1 MSYLPKLH
9 FFTELADTD
18 IKGKLYLNHRRD
30 RAEEPECL
38 PDSTK
43 SSLDGV
49 RNLVC
54 IEHRAKRFRLY
65 KSSFLSQH
73 KKKG

>member
-1 MSYLPKLH
+1 MKTRIGNAIFAKIA

-18 IKGKLYLNHRRD
+18 IKGKLYLNHQRD

-49 RNLVC
+49 KNLAC
-54 IEHRAKRFRLY
+54 IQQSGLDSKL
-65 KSSFLSQH
+65 
-73 KKKG
+73 